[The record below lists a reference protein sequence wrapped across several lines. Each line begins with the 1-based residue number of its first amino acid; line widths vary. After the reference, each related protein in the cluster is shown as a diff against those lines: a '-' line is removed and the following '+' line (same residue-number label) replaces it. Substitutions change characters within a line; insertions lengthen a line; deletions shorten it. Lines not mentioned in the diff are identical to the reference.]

1 MKLYLIYRYEQ
12 IDWNEVQEQVIY
24 IYKSE
29 KKAKEHLDKLNKEDN
44 VVQGDVKFELEETET
59 DD

>member
-12 IDWNEVQEQVIY
+12 IDWNEVQEQVSYIY
-24 IYKSE
+24 ISE

>member
-29 KKAKEHLDKLNKEDN
+29 KKAKERLDKLNKDDN
-44 VVQGDVKFELEETET
+44 VDVKFELEETET

>member
-1 MKLYLIYRYEQ
+1 MKLYLRYRYEQ

-29 KKAKEHLDKLNKEDN
+29 KKAKERLDKLNKDDN
-44 VVQGDVKFELEETET
+44 VDVKFELEETET
-59 DD
+59 AD